1 MGYAEDLG
9 YIQAGLG
16 QLQDYLLSE
25 QLFGPLSISPPSGG
39 EYPYLTLGGVL
50 LALKRV
56 EAWSATPA
64 QKMTLHKIQNELET
78 FQTRWRVAWGRKA
91 SWEFRSRL
99 KQWETYL
106 NEYRQQPEKQAPYYS
121 SEVRWRVILE
131 LLRSSAA
138 ELEPAYLEML
148 QGLDLILQTYL
159 QGDRFTWPA
168 GLQTACPPQ
177 RFWFLYGQLPD

>member
-1 MGYAEDLG
+1 MGYEEDLG
-9 YIQAGLG
+9 YVQAALG
-16 QLQDYLLSE
+16 QLRDYLLSE

-39 EYPYLTLGGVL
+39 EYPYLTLGGLL
-50 LALKRV
+50 LAMKRL
-56 EAWSATPA
+56 EAWSTA
-64 QKMTLHKIQNELET
+64 QAHAVALQKIENELET
-78 FQTRWRVAWGRKA
+78 LQTRWRVAWGRKA

-106 NEYRQQPEKQAPYYS
+106 NEYRQQPEKQAPYYR

-131 LLRSSAA
+131 LLRPSAS

-148 QGLDLILQTYL
+148 GGLDLILKSYL
-159 QGDRFTWPA
+159 QGDRFTWQA
-168 GLQTACPPQ
+168 GLRNAFPPQ